1 MFFVR
6 HASTLKSN
14 KSLEHFVQA
23 AAARQLWRDICKAAY
38 TTPPTTRNELIAY
51 ARSEFDR
58 RKNESDILKIRYYIS
73 TGTREFQ
80 TIAKNM
86 GISL

>member
-1 MFFVR
+1 MII
-6 HASTLKSN
+6 ALIQ
-14 KSLEHFVQA
+14 FVQS

-51 ARSEFDR
+51 ARTEFDR

-73 TGTREFQ
+73 TGTKEFQ
-80 TIAKNM
+80 SIAKNM
-86 GISL
+86 GISI